1 MLSQK
6 SKYALKA
13 LGFLAK
19 NHGRGPVLMSVIA
32 REKKIP
38 LRFLENIFHELKNAG
53 FLNSHR
59 GRFGG
64 YTLVNEPSQT
74 KVSSVIRVVNG
85 PLAMLPCVSLNFY
98 ATCDDCCEATFG
110 LRGVFQEA
118 RDALLKVL
126 ENRYLS
132 DIMDLDELI

>member
-13 LGFLAK
+13 LGYLAK
-19 NHGRGPVLMSVIA
+19 NHGNGPVLMSVIA
-32 REKKIP
+32 RDKKIP
-38 LRFLENIFHELKNAG
+38 LAFLENIFHELKKAG
-53 FLNSHR
+53 FLISHR

-64 YTLVNEPSQT
+64 YTLAEAPDQV
-74 KVSSVIRVVNG
+74 KVASIIRVVNG

-98 ATCDDCCEATFG
+98 TTCDDCCEATCG
-110 LRGVFQEA
+110 LRGIFQEA

-132 DIMDLDELI
+132 DIMDKDLTN

>member
-13 LGFLAK
+13 LGYLAK
-19 NHGRGPVLMSVIA
+19 NQAGGPVLMSTIS

-38 LRFLENIFHELKNAG
+38 QAFLENIFHELKKAG
-53 FLNSHR
+53 FLTSHR

-64 YTLVNEPSQT
+64 YTLSQEPEKT
-74 KVSSVIRVVNG
+74 KVSSIIRIVNG

-98 ATCDDCCEATFG
+98 ATCDDCCEATCG
-110 LRGVFQEA
+110 LRGIFQDA
-118 RDALLKVL
+118 RDALLQVL

-132 DIMDLDELI
+132 DIMDKDIE